1 MLMLT
6 QNQFDQFIA
15 DYNEDY
21 RLLLTRASQCHYECL
36 ITSWLI
42 LKDLYNLIT
51 TLYDMEG
58 FTYQRMPYPFS
69 FRGNDVLLTQLG
81 FNQEEI
87 SNIYEFLSY
96 VLRTQGKDFD
106 RCMEE
111 GASVMC
117 ASIRK

>member
-1 MLMLT
+1 MLT
-6 QNQFDQFIA
+6 QTQFDQFIE

-21 RLLLTRASQCHYECL
+21 LLLLTRASRSHYECL

-58 FTYQRMPYPFS
+58 FTYTRMPHPFS
-69 FRGNDVLLTQLG
+69 FRGNDILLTQLG
-81 FNQEEI
+81 FDQEEI
-87 SNIYEFLSY
+87 ANIYRFFGY
-96 VLRTQGKDFD
+96 VLQTQGKDFD
-106 RCMEE
+106 ECMKE

-117 ASIRK
+117 AVIRK